1 MKINRHILD
10 NGLRLVHSRDE
21 STQMVALNILYN
33 VGARDEH
40 PEHTGFAHLFEHLMF
55 GGSVNIPDY
64 DMPLQLAGGEN
75 NAWTNNDITN
85 YYLTVPRQNV
95 ETGFWLESDRMLSLD
110 FSERS
115 LEVQRGVVMEEF
127 KQRCLNQPYGDVG
140 HLLRPLAYQKH
151 PYQWPTIGKDLSHVA
166 NATLEEVKAFFFR
179 FYAPNNAILAV
190 TGNISFEEAV
200 ELTEKWF
207 GSVPRRE
214 VPVRNLPQEPEQT
227 EERRL
232 TVERNVPLDS
242 LFMAYHMC
250 DHRHPDYYVFDI
262 LSDVLSN
269 GRSSRL
275 NQHLVQEK
283 QLFSSIDAYISG
295 SVDAGLFH
303 IAGKPSAGVSLEL
316 AEAAVRDELDRLQQ
330 ELVDGQELEKVK
342 NKFESTQIFGN
353 INYLN
358 EFSRK
363 QNSFSTNPFFI
374 SYSQQLWGGGKLQ
387 RLENKIERAK
397 NEVAVKQYCSNI
409 AQIQQQALTLY
420 LSAILSKMDSELAI
434 DIKQSNDTLL
444 HIAEIKLRNGSITEY
459 DYKQMELQSL
469 NLQYMYE
476 NAVKHY
482 AESIQKLFT
491 FLGIENNAE
500 ITIPDFDLPLT
511 IDARLAIYYVKKNNP
526 ISNQQEIQQLE
537 EEKNLFSIKL
547 KNRFNG
553 NISLN
558 YGINQY
564 AETLADAYRHG
575 NTRQSVIIEFQIPIF
590 QWGINK
596 NNIRIAKNNYDASRL
611 RIEKKIFEFE
621 NEVKEKINAYD
632 HSVKLWLTASR
643 AYALS
648 KEQYKMLTKKFSLG
662 KVSVYELATAQKE
675 RNDAMQRY
683 YSAIKDSY
691 ESFFTLRNLALYD
704 FKKNVELEK
713 ILFND

>member
-115 LEVQRGVVMEEF
+115 LEVQQGVVMEEF

-151 PYQWPTIGKDLSHVA
+151 PYLWPTIGKDLSHVA

-330 ELVDGQELEKVK
+330 ELVDGQELVKVK

-358 EFSRK
+358 VA
-363 QNSFSTNPFFI
+363 TNLAWFELLGKAEDLEKEVERYR
-374 SYSQQLWGGGKLQ
+374 SVTAMQL
-387 RLENKIERAK
+387 R
-397 NEVAVKQYCSNI
+397 EVAQSAFRKENGVV
-409 AQIQQQALTLY
+409 LY
-420 LSAILSKMDSELAI
+420 YKSK
-434 DIKQSNDTLL
+434 
-444 HIAEIKLRNGSITEY
+444 
-459 DYKQMELQSL
+459 
-469 NLQYMYE
+469 
-476 NAVKHY
+476 
-482 AESIQKLFT
+482 
-491 FLGIENNAE
+491 
-500 ITIPDFDLPLT
+500 
-511 IDARLAIYYVKKNNP
+511 
-526 ISNQQEIQQLE
+526 
-537 EEKNLFSIKL
+537 
-547 KNRFNG
+547 
-553 NISLN
+553 
-558 YGINQY
+558 
-564 AETLADAYRHG
+564 
-575 NTRQSVIIEFQIPIF
+575 
-590 QWGINK
+590 
-596 NNIRIAKNNYDASRL
+596 
-611 RIEKKIFEFE
+611 
-621 NEVKEKINAYD
+621 
-632 HSVKLWLTASR
+632 
-643 AYALS
+643 
-648 KEQYKMLTKKFSLG
+648 
-662 KVSVYELATAQKE
+662 
-675 RNDAMQRY
+675 
-683 YSAIKDSY
+683 
-691 ESFFTLRNLALYD
+691 
-704 FKKNVELEK
+704 
-713 ILFND
+713 

>member
-115 LEVQRGVVMEEF
+115 LEVQQGVVMEEF

-151 PYQWPTIGKDLSHVA
+151 PYLWPTIGKDLSHVA

-200 ELTEKWF
+200 ALTEKWF
-207 GSVPRRE
+207 GSIPRRE
-214 VPVRNLPQEPEQT
+214 VPQRNLPQEQEQT

-358 EFSRK
+358 VA
-363 QNSFSTNPFFI
+363 TNLAWFELLGKAEDLEKEVERYR
-374 SYSQQLWGGGKLQ
+374 SVTAMQL
-387 RLENKIERAK
+387 R
-397 NEVAVKQYCSNI
+397 EVAQSAFRKENGVV
-409 AQIQQQALTLY
+409 LY
-420 LSAILSKMDSELAI
+420 YKSK
-434 DIKQSNDTLL
+434 
-444 HIAEIKLRNGSITEY
+444 
-459 DYKQMELQSL
+459 
-469 NLQYMYE
+469 
-476 NAVKHY
+476 
-482 AESIQKLFT
+482 
-491 FLGIENNAE
+491 
-500 ITIPDFDLPLT
+500 
-511 IDARLAIYYVKKNNP
+511 
-526 ISNQQEIQQLE
+526 
-537 EEKNLFSIKL
+537 
-547 KNRFNG
+547 
-553 NISLN
+553 
-558 YGINQY
+558 
-564 AETLADAYRHG
+564 
-575 NTRQSVIIEFQIPIF
+575 
-590 QWGINK
+590 
-596 NNIRIAKNNYDASRL
+596 
-611 RIEKKIFEFE
+611 
-621 NEVKEKINAYD
+621 
-632 HSVKLWLTASR
+632 
-643 AYALS
+643 
-648 KEQYKMLTKKFSLG
+648 
-662 KVSVYELATAQKE
+662 
-675 RNDAMQRY
+675 
-683 YSAIKDSY
+683 
-691 ESFFTLRNLALYD
+691 
-704 FKKNVELEK
+704 
-713 ILFND
+713 